1 MNFKMGKRANVIG
14 ATGLVGRE
22 LVTLLL
28 ENPEVEKVTIFSR
41 RDSGFQHEKL
51 EQRVIDFD
59 DRESWKPFLQGDVL
73 FSTLGTTLKQA
84 GSKEKQ
90 YLVDYTYQWQ
100 FAEAA
105 ADKGIPS
112 YVLVSSTGADPR
124 SSIFYSRIKGE
135 LDEAVQALPFEKT
148 IILRPSILKGE
159 REIKRGAESWSAC
172 IMDRITRLVFKR
184 YRPIPGRTVA
194 KAMINAAF
202 GTVSRKIYT
211 LDEIFPLAEEN

>member
-1 MNFKMGKRANVIG
+1 MMGKKVNVIG

-22 LVTLLL
+22 LVSLLL

-41 RDSGFQHEKL
+41 RNGGFQHAKL

-59 DRESWKPFLQGDVL
+59 NMESWKPFLEDDVL
-73 FSTLGTTLKQA
+73 FSAMGTTLKQA
-84 GSKEKQ
+84 GSKENQ

-100 FAEAA
+100 FAQAA

-135 LDEAVQALPFEKT
+135 LDEAVLKLPFKK
-148 IILRPSILKGE
+148 IVILRPSILKGE
-159 REIKRGAESWSAC
+159 REIKRSMESWSGW
-172 IMDRITRLVFKR
+172 IMEGITRIMFRK

-194 KAMINAAF
+194 KAMMNAAF
-202 GTVSRKIYT
+202 GNTSRNIYT
-211 LDEIFPLAEEN
+211 LDEIFSLAEINP